1 MQQDM
6 TTRRKEDEYFM
17 QWLSPSYWLVEAQ
30 LYNVRA
36 RRGRNTLQWARNMPE
51 FRVWRMSD
59 PNDTASKERI
69 LWVRGTLGVGKSI
82 MAGYFIEL
90 LQQLHPTSTVAYF
103 FCKSGQSGLTK
114 ARDILGTIAYQC
126 MKDRKDARAV
136 LEGLRN
142 KNFQLV
148 DSLGIGFLF
157 QTILL
162 EALDQNTGE
171 IYIVIDGLDEADLN
185 AKDIAE
191 RPARPEIE
199 ILLECLATLPSTRS
213 LFISRPNANVSRI
226 LPLSIIKS
234 IGKNDNYDDI
244 DAYVKETIRASKT
257 LQRQFRQQGVDALQ
271 FFREKANSIFLW
283 VVLVLQQ
290 LAKAK
295 STSRFKK
302 YLRGFSDASGDMES
316 LYTSLLSKFEEEE
329 SRWVKEILKWLVV
342 ARKSLTVQE
351 LKEAVEISL
360 DDQLPEF
367 SEFLEVECGSLVH
380 LLQPSRE
387 GGAELG
393 EPVEED
399 NVESNADTTEPAGF
413 FTVQLVHETLRSY
426 LVNPQHCPLGFRVDE
441 ELANSEALG
450 VCLRLLSK
458 ETYARRFTQYAALNW
473 GEHLTYLNNSKQMSV
488 ATLTD
493 IYHFFHSDGC
503 KNWIKLSLVEVMFGL
518 SRFTTQEERFLQN
531 LYQCLVRWYQIDNN
545 ANSFGKTPAPALL
558 WAIQIVSVPSKLEEY
573 VGKASAELW
582 LYEKLPPFETT
593 RTFWL
598 AVMYY
603 CKGTG
608 LEVQQLTDLESLA
621 EDQFACIVAWAGD
634 RGGPKRVPET
644 LGLALAYYA
653 LHLWGMSIAYLK
665 ALTNLDNQPYLREL
679 LHRLGKACLAVGDHD
694 GAMDAFLTLTQ
705 RSPPGSISAEWAA
718 YSLGLVYKAKRDWHN
733 AIQAIQKALEL
744 GYGCN
749 YASPMYL
756 SLAELYRENGDHE
769 KIIEIFEAAVEIRG
783 EEWWV
788 YQYLAE
794 TCNALGDS
802 RRAKAAYEKGSE
814 NHPIWAQSCRRGME
828 IHLPD
833 RSDLNREREFCET
846 G

>member
-1 MQQDM
+1 
-6 TTRRKEDEYFM
+6 
-17 QWLSPSYWLVEAQ
+17 
-30 LYNVRA
+30 
-36 RRGRNTLQWARNMPE
+36 
-51 FRVWRMSD
+51 
-59 PNDTASKERI
+59 
-69 LWVRGTLGVGKSI
+69 
-82 MAGYFIEL
+82 
-90 LQQLHPTSTVAYF
+90 
-103 FCKSGQSGLTK
+103 
-114 ARDILGTIAYQC
+114 
-126 MKDRKDARAV
+126 
-136 LEGLRN
+136 
-142 KNFQLV
+142 
-148 DSLGIGFLF
+148 
-157 QTILL
+157 
-162 EALDQNTGE
+162 
-171 IYIVIDGLDEADLN
+171 
-185 AKDIAE
+185 
-191 RPARPEIE
+191 
-199 ILLECLATLPSTRS
+199 
-213 LFISRPNANVSRI
+213 
-226 LPLSIIKS
+226 
-234 IGKNDNYDDI
+234 
-244 DAYVKETIRASKT
+244 
-257 LQRQFRQQGVDALQ
+257 
-271 FFREKANSIFLW
+271 
-283 VVLVLQQ
+283 
-290 LAKAK
+290 
-295 STSRFKK
+295 
-302 YLRGFSDASGDMES
+302 
-316 LYTSLLSKFEEEE
+316 
-329 SRWVKEILKWLVV
+329 
-342 ARKSLTVQE
+342 
-351 LKEAVEISL
+351 
-360 DDQLPEF
+360 
-367 SEFLEVECGSLVH
+367 
-380 LLQPSRE
+380 
-387 GGAELG
+387 
-393 EPVEED
+393 
-399 NVESNADTTEPAGF
+399 
-413 FTVQLVHETLRSY
+413 
-426 LVNPQHCPLGFRVDE
+426 LGFRVDE

-598 AVMYY
+598 AVKYY
-603 CKGTG
+603 CKANG

-621 EDQFACIVAWAGD
+621 EDHFACIVGWADGS
-634 RGGPKRVPET
+634 RPKRVPEM
-644 LGLALAYYA
+644 LGLAQAYDE
-653 LHLWGMSIAYLK
+653 LHLWGMSIAYWK
-665 ALTNLDNQPYLREL
+665 ALTKLDNQPYLGEL
-679 LHRLGKACLAVGDHD
+679 FHALGQACLAVGDHD
-694 GAMDAFLTLTQ
+694 GAMDAFRTVTQ
-705 RSPPGSISAEWAA
+705 RFPPEEVYVQVARWYG
-718 YSLGLVYKAKRDWHN
+718 LGLVYKAKGDWPN
-733 AIQAIQKALEL
+733 AIQAIQKALES
-744 GYGCN
+744 GDEYEHTP
-749 YASPMYL
+749 PMYL